1 MDAHTTGTPIR
12 VVTGGIPPLKGAS
25 VAEKMEDM
33 RRNHDWLRTCIMQQP
48 RGFLSLVGAILT
60 EPCSPEAD
68 YGVFY
73 IDAVSY
79 THLRLRVVGRQ
90 RLDGQAVRVGDHFG
104 YGGGTHPAL
113 AGAHARAGL
122 RLEPVGGVA
131 PGFDGPA
138 QLARGQLLAAAHHGV
153 VGGQEGR
160 RGGREKG
167 FHERLHGVA
176 AVQPEQLSLIHI

>member
-1 MDAHTTGTPIR
+1 MLASQSVFVVDAHTTGTPIR

-73 IDAVSY
+73 IDSLTYQPMCGAGTLSVAKVLVE
-79 THLRLRVVGRQ
+79 TGMVKRVEPETKIVLETPTG
-90 RLDGQAVRVGDHFG
+90 LVTG
-104 YGGGTHPAL
+104 Y
-113 AGAHARAGL
+113 
-122 RLEPVGGVA
+122 V
-131 PGFDGPA
+131 
-138 QLARGQLLAAAHHGV
+138 
-153 VGGQEGR
+153 
-160 RGGREKG
+160 
-167 FHERLHGVA
+167 
-176 AVQPEQLSLIHI
+176 

>member
-1 MDAHTTGTPIR
+1 MLASQSVFVVDAHTTGTPIR

-73 IDAVSY
+73 IDALTY
-79 THLRLRVVGRQ
+79 QPMCG
-90 RLDGQAVRVGDHFG
+90 A
-104 YGGGTHPAL
+104 GTL
-113 AGAHARAGL
+113 S
-122 RLEPVGGVA
+122 VA
-131 PGFDGPA
+131 KVLVETAWSSAWSPKPRSSSKPPPGW
-138 QLARGQLLAAAHHGV
+138 
-153 VGGQEGR
+153 
-160 RGGREKG
+160 
-167 FHERLHGVA
+167 
-176 AVQPEQLSLIHI
+176 